1 MKTAWIKLDN
11 IIISKS
17 VLISKVWG
25 SKQEIK
31 YQFSH
36 LNFILIAHTLGAC
49 LEHVITLVIYQMSM
63 TETTSS
69 LQRLQIEINII
80 TGQETIINS

>member
-1 MKTAWIKLDN
+1 MNTAWIKLDN
-11 IIISKS
+11 IIISKF

-25 SKQEIK
+25 SKQELK

-36 LNFILIAHTLGAC
+36 LNLIRIPHTLNAY

-69 LQRLQIEINII
+69 LQRLQIERNII

>member
-1 MKTAWIKLDN
+1 MNTAWIKLDN
-11 IIISKS
+11 IIISKF

-25 SKQEIK
+25 SKQELK

-36 LNFILIAHTLGAC
+36 LNLICIPHTLNAY

-69 LQRLQIEINII
+69 LQRLQIERNII